1 MDLQGLSIVYRR
13 RLAGPFMA
21 VAMVAGLSACAPIVK
36 NHGYAPVAEEV
47 ADIQIGIDTR
57 GSVRRKIGRPGAT
70 GVFSKDGWFYVQSQV
85 EHYLYNAP
93 EVVDRRVVVIL
104 FDENDI
110 VASVNQY
117 GLDQGRIIDLE
128 TRVTPT
134 HGREL
139 TILQQLLGNISTI
152 PTDVFES
159 Q

>member
-1 MDLQGLSIVYRR
+1 M
-13 RLAGPFMA
+13 
-21 VAMVAGLSACAPIVK
+21 
-36 NHGYAPVAEEV
+36 
-47 ADIQIGIDTR
+47 
-57 GSVRRKIGRPGAT
+57 
-70 GVFSKDGWFYVQSQV
+70 
-85 EHYLYNAP
+85 
-93 EVVDRRVVVIL
+93 VVIL